1 MEHEIDVVSEGAD
14 TPTFASLHGQFA
26 DMNVVQEDTT
36 THEQSPK
43 YTHPSISSL
52 INHSEDED
60 NVRELKEKEV
70 DAEDLDVDA
79 DVDGD
84 LTGYAEQLD
93 QWRSDQDEDLE
104 ASDQDEDD
112 DDEDQY
118 LYDDDWESEE
128 SSPEPDDDDD
138 SDYMESS
145 RKRKKGPAKSRKSAM
160 SKKRPR
166 AHTPEAIRFST
177 RQRTETQY
185 NEDEYDIYG
194 LESEN
199 EEIGSPSNHPLAE
212 EDEGDV
218 IEAVLDHRRCHGTE
232 TGITD
237 IPERNLEFLVKWK
250 GYAHI
255 HNTWSTYDYLQDFKG
270 FRKLENY
277 IRNSVL
283 EDKAFRRNPETTMED
298 IEIRDINLERHR
310 QEIETWKQVDRVI
323 AMRGTPPESEYLCKW
338 KSLHYDESTWE
349 SYELVSSDFQ
359 AEMDA
364 FLDRQQSQNIPSKSA
379 ALVKNR
385 PAFAVLREQPA
396 FITGGELRD
405 YQLHGVSWLYWLW
418 CTNSNGIIA
427 DEMGLGKTIQ
437 TITFLSLLYH
447 KHNFFGPF
455 LLVVPLST
463 TDNWMNELAQWAPE
477 FNAICYLGNQKARQ
491 TIRDHE
497 WFQPNSRKLKIN
509 VVVTTYEI
517 ALKDRSELGQ
527 VRWQYLAVDEAHRLK
542 NADSQLYEALLDF
555 NTTNRLLITGTPLQN
570 SVKELL
576 ALVRF
581 LNPEMITSELEI
593 DLSKPDEDQEAKIKM
608 LHEKLNKI
616 MLRRLKKDVERSL
629 PNKVERIL
637 RVEMSPM
644 QTHYY
649 KNILTKN
656 YAALSGSGE
665 KKQWL
670 NIAME
675 LRKASNHPYL
685 FPEAERKTD
694 DREEQLRGIIG
705 NSGKMVLLD
714 KLLAK
719 FKQDGHRVLIFSQ
732 LVMILDILSDYM
744 AMRGHPHQRLDGS
757 MNQTDRNKAIEHFNA
772 PDSPDFVF
780 LLSTRAGGM
789 GINLTSADTV
799 IIFDSDWNPQN
810 DLQAMSRA
818 HRIGQTKSVNVYRF
832 ISKGTMEEDL
842 IERAKR
848 KMVLEYC
855 IIKQMDT
862 SGMSQIDANNLLTTP
877 AGKSREVPFDKSELA
892 AILKFGA
899 QNMFQASDKPPP
911 KLDDMDL
918 DDILARAE
926 HTETLESGGGQT
938 LGDQEFLAQFQVSDF
953 GSTEEQL
960 SWEEIIPDA
969 ERKAAQEEERIKA
982 EMALF
987 DRAARKRMRRYA
999 EQDDIDREKKSSA
1012 TQRKRRKATQ
1022 DPSGLSRKHLLAIV
1036 NAVKR
1041 FGDISNKLDRIIE
1054 ECDLDDIDP
1063 NLVLE
1068 LSQDLISCCSAVSA
1082 VSSKGATGQGLIDW
1096 RDIKQINAA
1105 AINERVEQFEL
1116 LDRRL
1121 GQLAKPEKF
1130 RFSAAVKAVRGWA
1143 CAWGQK
1149 DDALLLVGIYLHG
1162 FANWISIAQDTTLG
1176 LGKKFASSQ
1185 HGDDDAFTDTKKR
1198 GKAVSESN
1206 PKPAQLVRR
1215 VDYLLKVLA
1224 EEDTRDKKRTGR
1236 KASSKSAATKK
1247 ATKTKSR
1254 SLSRPKRQQAT
1265 KDSEQSSGDSG
1276 YDEDA
1281 CTRALQ
1287 AVQEQLVSLR
1297 DEGAAAHGRKK
1308 AALIRDR
1315 VSLIGAHIDE
1325 LVDTKPRRA
1334 REGWRK
1340 QMWTHVKQYWP
1351 SRRVSH
1357 RDIMEVY
1364 ERVKGEGNR
1373 LSDDDYKEE
1382 KTKKRV
1388 PGRRAAPGT
1397 KKVTRSR
1404 K

>member
-1 MEHEIDVVSEGAD
+1 VKTE
-14 TPTFASLHGQFA
+14 
-26 DMNVVQEDTT
+26 
-36 THEQSPK
+36 
-43 YTHPSISSL
+43 
-52 INHSEDED
+52 
-60 NVRELKEKEV
+60 
-70 DAEDLDVDA
+70 
-79 DVDGD
+79 
-84 LTGYAEQLD
+84 
-93 QWRSDQDEDLE
+93 E
-104 ASDQDEDD
+104 AN
-112 DDEDQY
+112 
-118 LYDDDWESEE
+118 SEE
-128 SSPEPDDDDD
+128 IS
-138 SDYMESS
+138 
-145 RKRKKGPAKSRKSAM
+145 
-160 SKKRPR
+160 
-166 AHTPEAIRFST
+166 TPVEAIRFSSRAKT
-177 RQRTETQY
+177 QTQY
-185 NEDEYDIYG
+185 NEDDYDMYG
-194 LESEN
+194 LEPEDDEAATPKSQ
-199 EEIGSPSNHPLAE
+199 PAAE

-218 IEAVLDHRRCHGTE
+218 VEMILDHRRLHGTGKIYISLSPYRCSVLHTLIQTTLASLVE
-232 TGITD
+232 TGIAD
-237 IPERNLEFLVKWK
+237 IPQRNLEFLVKWK

-255 HNTWSTYDYLQDFKG
+255 HNTWSTYEYLRDFKG
-270 FRKLENY
+270 IRRLDNY

-283 EDKAFRRNPETTMED
+283 EDRAFRRNPATTVDD
-298 IEIRDINLERHR
+298 IELRDINLERHR
-310 QEIETWKQVDRVI
+310 QEIEAWKQVDRII
-323 AMRGTPPESEYLCKW
+323 AMRGTPPQSEYLCKW
-338 KSLHYDESTWE
+338 KHLHYDECTWE

-359 AEMDA
+359 VEMDA
-364 FLDRQQSQNIPSKSA
+364 FLDREQSQQIPSKSA
-379 ALVKNR
+379 ALIKNR

-396 FITGGELRD
+396 FVKGGELRD

-437 TITFLSLLYH
+437 TITFLNLLFH

-463 TDNWMNELAQWAPE
+463 TDNWMSELAQWAPE
-477 FNAICYLGNQKARQ
+477 LNAICYLGNQKARQ
-491 TIRDHE
+491 TIRDYE
-497 WFQPNSRKLKIN
+497 WFQPNSKKLKLN

-517 ALKDRSELGQ
+517 ALKDRNELGQ

-542 NADSQLYEALLDF
+542 NADSQLYEALLEF

-581 LNPEMITSELEI
+581 LNPQMMTSELEI

-629 PNKVERIL
+629 PNKTERIL

-656 YAALSGSGE
+656 YAALASSTD

-685 FPEAERKTD
+685 FPEAERRTD

-714 KLLAK
+714 KLLAR
-719 FKQDGHRVLIFSQ
+719 FKKDGHRVLIFSQ

-744 AMRGHPHQRLDGS
+744 AMRGHGHQRLDGS

-842 IERAKR
+842 LERAKR

-877 AGKSREVPFDKSELA
+877 AGKSREVPFDRTELS

-899 QNMFQASDKPPP
+899 QNMFQAAEKPP
-911 KLDDMDL
+911 KLDDLDL

-926 HTETLESGGGQT
+926 HTETLESGAGQT

-953 GSTEEQL
+953 GSREEQL
-960 SWEEIIPDA
+960 SWDDIIPEA
-969 ERKAAQEEERIKA
+969 ERKAAEEENRIKS

-999 EQDDIDREKKSSA
+999 EHDEMDADKKTSSKA
-1012 TQRKRRKATQ
+1012 PAQRKRRKAATQ
-1022 DPSGLSRKHLLAIV
+1022 DPNSVSKKQLVAIV

-1041 FGDISNKLDRIIE
+1041 FGDVSEKVDRVAE
-1054 ECDLDDIDP
+1054 ECSLSAIDP
-1063 NLVLE
+1063 GTVLE
-1068 LSQDLISCCSAVSA
+1068 LSQDLINHCNTAAAASASA
-1082 VSSKGATGQGLIDW
+1082 SAASKSSTAPIVVDW
-1096 RDIKQINAA
+1096 KDVKQINAA
-1105 AINERVEQFEL
+1105 SINERVQQYEL

-1121 GQLAKPEKF
+1121 DQLPKPEKF
-1130 RFSAAVKAVRGWA
+1130 RFSAAVKSVRGWG
-1143 CAWGQK
+1143 CSWGQK
-1149 DDALLLVGIYLHG
+1149 EDAMLLVGIYLHG
-1162 FANWISIAQDTTLG
+1162 YGNWQALAQNPMLG
-1176 LGKKFASSQ
+1176 LAKKFSLGQ
-1185 HGDDDAFTDTKKR
+1185 DKEDEDAFTDSKKR
-1198 GKAVSESN
+1198 SRPTADSN
-1206 PKPAQLVRR
+1206 PKPAQLARR

-1224 EEDTRDKKRTGR
+1224 DEDERVKKPTGK
-1236 KASSKSAATKK
+1236 KAATAKTTKK
-1247 ATKTKSR
+1247 ATKAKPSR
-1254 SLSRPKRQQAT
+1254 TAAAGPKRRQAT
-1265 KDSEQSSGDSG
+1265 STEVSEADDAYEDSDQSSDYSS
-1276 YDEDA
+1276 YDVEA
-1281 CTRALQ
+1281 CSRALKP
-1287 AVQEQLVSLR
+1287 VEKQLVSLR

-1308 AALIRDR
+1308 AAIIREH
-1315 VSLIGAHIDE
+1315 VSLVGAHIDE
-1325 LVDTKPRRA
+1325 VVNTKPRRA
-1334 REGWRK
+1334 RESWRK
-1340 QMWTHVKQYWP
+1340 QLWTHVKKYWP

-1357 RDIMEVY
+1357 RDLMEVY
-1364 ERVKGEGNR
+1364 DRVKGEGKR
-1373 LSDDDYKEE
+1373 VSDDDYKEPKHVPVKK
-1382 KTKKRV
+1382 KTNRT
-1388 PGRRAAPGT
+1388 RR
-1397 KKVTRSR
+1397 
-1404 K
+1404 

>member
-1 MEHEIDVVSEGAD
+1 M
-14 TPTFASLHGQFA
+14 
-26 DMNVVQEDTT
+26 
-36 THEQSPK
+36 
-43 YTHPSISSL
+43 
-52 INHSEDED
+52 
-60 NVRELKEKEV
+60 
-70 DAEDLDVDA
+70 
-79 DVDGD
+79 
-84 LTGYAEQLD
+84 
-93 QWRSDQDEDLE
+93 
-104 ASDQDEDD
+104 
-112 DDEDQY
+112 
-118 LYDDDWESEE
+118 
-128 SSPEPDDDDD
+128 
-138 SDYMESS
+138 
-145 RKRKKGPAKSRKSAM
+145 
-160 SKKRPR
+160 
-166 AHTPEAIRFST
+166 EAIRFST
-177 RQRTETQY
+177 RQKTETVY
-185 NEDEYDIYG
+185 NEEEYDIYG
-194 LESEN
+194 LEPED
-199 EEIGSPSNHPLAE
+199 EEAVKPIDQPVVE

-218 IEAVLDHRRCHGTE
+218 IEAVLDHRRCHGAGMNSFSRFVTDAVLPTPRIYVWNRLLNQVSSLLHFFLE

-255 HNTWSTYDYLQDFKG
+255 HNTWSTFEYLRDFKG
-270 FRKLENY
+270 VRRLENY

-283 EDKAFRRNPETTMED
+283 EDRAFRRNPETTLED
-298 IEIRDINLERHR
+298 IELRDINLERHR
-310 QEIETWKQVDRVI
+310 QEIATWKRVDRII
-323 AMRGTPPESEYLCKW
+323 AMRGTPPESEYFCKW
-338 KSLHYDESTWE
+338 KGLHYDECTWE

-364 FLDRQQSQNIPSKSA
+364 FLDREQSQQIPSKSA

-385 PAFAVLREQPA
+385 PAFAVLRDQPA
-396 FITGGELRD
+396 FVKGGELRD

-437 TITFLSLLYH
+437 TISFLNLLYH
-447 KHNFFGPF
+447 KHNVYGPF

-463 TDNWMNELAQWAPE
+463 TDNWMNELAQWSPDL
-477 FNAICYLGNQKARQ
+477 NAICYLGNQKARQ

-517 ALKDRSELGQ
+517 ALKDRNELGQ
-527 VRWQYLAVDEAHRLK
+527 IRWQYLAVDEAHRLK
-542 NADSQLYEALLDF
+542 NADSQLYEALLEF

-581 LNPEMITSELEI
+581 LNPAMIASELEI
-593 DLSKPDEDQEAKIKM
+593 DLSKPDEDQEAKIKL

-629 PNKVERIL
+629 PNKTERIL

-685 FPEAERKTD
+685 FPEAERRTD
-694 DREEQLRGIIG
+694 DKEEQLKGIIG

-714 KLLAK
+714 KLLVK
-719 FKQDGHRVLIFSQ
+719 LKKDGHRVLIFSQ

-744 AMRGHPHQRLDGS
+744 AMRSHPHQRLDGS

-772 PDSPDFVF
+772 PDSPDFAF

-855 IIKQMDT
+855 IIHQMDT
-862 SGMSQIDANNLLTTP
+862 SGMTQLDANNLLSTP
-877 AGKSREVPFDKSELA
+877 AGKSREVPFDKSELS

-960 SWEEIIPDA
+960 SWDDIIPEA

-999 EQDDIDREKKSSA
+999 EHDEGEGDKKKAAPA

-1022 DPSGLSRKHLLAIV
+1022 DPTGLSRKHLMAIV

-1041 FGDISNKLDRIIE
+1041 FGDISDKLERIME
-1054 ECDLDDIDP
+1054 ECDLDAIDS

-1068 LSQDLISCCSAVSA
+1068 MSQDLITSCSAIPPA
-1082 VSSKGATGQGLIDW
+1082 PPSKGTNGAASQSLIDW
-1096 RDIKQINAA
+1096 RDMKQINAA

-1121 GQLAKPEKF
+1121 GQLPKPEKF
-1130 RFSAAVKAVRGWA
+1130 RFSAAVKAVRGWG

-1149 DDALLLVGIYLHG
+1149 DDAMLLVGIYLHG
-1162 FANWISIAQDTTLG
+1162 FGNWNAISQDPTLG
-1176 LGKKFASSQ
+1176 LAKKFALGPQ
-1185 HGDDDAFTDTKKR
+1185 NDDDAFTDTKKR
-1198 GKAVSESN
+1198 GKPAADSN

-1224 EEDTRDKKRTGR
+1224 VEDASTKKRTGR
-1236 KASSKSAATKK
+1236 KAAATPPTKTGKK
-1247 ATKTKSR
+1247 ATKAKPRSTSR
-1254 SLSRPKRQQAT
+1254 SKRQLAT
-1265 KDSEQSSGDSG
+1265 STEVSEEEDDAYEEEESDQSSGDGG
-1276 YDEDA
+1276 YDKDA
-1281 CTRALQ
+1281 CTRALE
-1287 AVQEQLVSLR
+1287 AVEDQLISLR
-1297 DEGAAAHGRKK
+1297 DDGGAAHGRKK

-1325 LVDTKPRRA
+1325 VVDTKPRRA

-1340 QMWTHVKQYWP
+1340 QLWTHVKKFWP

-1364 ERVKGEGNR
+1364 ERVKAEGSR

-1388 PGRRAAPGT
+1388 PGGRPGSRAAPGK
-1397 KKVTRSR
+1397 KKVARSR